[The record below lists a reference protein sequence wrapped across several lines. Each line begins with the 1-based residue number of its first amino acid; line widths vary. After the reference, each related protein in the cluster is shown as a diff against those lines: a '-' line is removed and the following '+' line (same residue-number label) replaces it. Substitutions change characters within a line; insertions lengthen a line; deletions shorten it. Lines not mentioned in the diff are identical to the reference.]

1 MFGVF
6 GGKLYARTPP
16 KYASDNWIG
25 SATVLGSK
33 GWDDFKFLF
42 FHPDG
47 TLHGVLLNGKFYKGP
62 PPDGSSAADWVAKAT
77 IVGTSGFHTSCLRK
91 ICRIYWPQ
99 KITNKELYQR
109 TGQRDIAMVIKQRR
123 WRWLG
128 HVIRKGRDSIT
139 RTALRWTPD
148 SGRRKKG
155 RPRETWR
162 RTIEA
167 EMKTAGKTWK
177 ELEKFLFFD
186 PEGMLYGVYNDKF
199 YKRLPP
205 AYGSDNWIGT
215 ATLVGTH
222 GWSFF
227 KFLFFDPEGILYG
240 VFKNGKF
247 HKRSPPTAGN
257 DNWLGSST
265 LIGATGWNRFHK
277 LFFMADGDLY
287 GVFDGKFFKRS
298 SPTHER
304 DDWLGSSK
312 KIGSAGWH
320 LFKFLMSAL
329 NLIMSIMF
337 QLCILVSVFG
347 TITCSSV
354 GENLLFGVFGGKL
367 YARTPPK
374 YASDNWIGSAT
385 VLGSKGWDDFKFLFF
400 HPDGTLYGV
409 LLNGKFYK
417 GPPPDGS
424 SAADWVAKATIVGT
438 SGWNGFQFLF
448 FDPEGMLYGV
458 YNDKFYK
465 RLPPAYGSDNWI
477 GSATLVGSRGWSL
490 FKFLFF
496 DPEGILY
503 GVFKNGKFH
512 KRSPP
517 TAGNDNWLGSS
528 TLIGTTGWNRFQ
540 KLFFMADG
548 DLYGVFDGKFFKRSP
563 PTHGR
568 DAWLGS
574 SKKIGSAGWHLFKF
588 LMSPLK

>member
-1 MFGVF
+1 MPFGEAPQHACLAFSSVGENLLFGVF

-109 TGQRDIAMVIKQRR
+109 TGQRDIAMPWKGSNGNLWSQPYVPPRR
-123 WRWLG
+123 EEDYTYTGWNG
-128 HVIRKGRDSIT
+128 FQ
-139 RTALRWTPD
+139 
-148 SGRRKKG
+148 
-155 RPRETWR
+155 
-162 RTIEA
+162 
-167 EMKTAGKTWK
+167 
-177 ELEKFLFFD
+177 FLFFD

-329 NLIMSIMF
+329 
-337 QLCILVSVFG
+337 
-347 TITCSSV
+347 
-354 GENLLFGVFGGKL
+354 K
-367 YARTPPK
+367 
-374 YASDNWIGSAT
+374 
-385 VLGSKGWDDFKFLFF
+385 
-400 HPDGTLYGV
+400 
-409 LLNGKFYK
+409 
-417 GPPPDGS
+417 
-424 SAADWVAKATIVGT
+424 
-438 SGWNGFQFLF
+438 
-448 FDPEGMLYGV
+448 
-458 YNDKFYK
+458 
-465 RLPPAYGSDNWI
+465 
-477 GSATLVGSRGWSL
+477 
-490 FKFLFF
+490 
-496 DPEGILY
+496 
-503 GVFKNGKFH
+503 
-512 KRSPP
+512 
-517 TAGNDNWLGSS
+517 
-528 TLIGTTGWNRFQ
+528 
-540 KLFFMADG
+540 
-548 DLYGVFDGKFFKRSP
+548 
-563 PTHGR
+563 
-568 DAWLGS
+568 
-574 SKKIGSAGWHLFKF
+574 
-588 LMSPLK
+588 